1 MKRGLLALLMAYVLS
16 QFYRAFLPV
25 LAPVLAIDIGATADD
40 LARASGIW
48 FLIFAAMQI
57 PVGTALDS
65 IGPRKIAAILFI
77 FGGAGGALLFGF
89 AQTPAHV
96 MIAMGL
102 IGIGCS
108 PVLMA
113 SYYILARSYAP
124 AVFGSLAGAMIGFG
138 TLGNLAGSAPLAW
151 SVQTFGW
158 RESMLGLAV
167 ISLAVGLLLLA
178 VVRDP
183 VRLATGERGS
193 VLQLLKMPALWPIM
207 AMMLVNYAPAA
218 GLRGLWAG
226 PYMADVFA
234 ADVGVIG
241 RVTFVMGA
249 GMILGSFL
257 FGPLERLFRSR
268 KWVIFA
274 GNVSGLLALIALD
287 GAAGLFGRVR
297 HGDAGNH
304 RHFRVIICGHYCA
317 CQSVLPRA
325 SDGARCDVDEPVWHR
340 RGRDHA
346 VCVRADLCRIP
357 NRHSDRRLCRSVRGF
372 CDFDRP
378 WAAVPIC
385 GHKTVS
391 TKPFSL
397 APRRGKRQHSN
408 QGSNKWVIISS
419 SLVPQETWAT
429 KC

>member
-40 LARASGIW
+40 LARTSGIW

-57 PVGTALDS
+57 PVGMALDS

-183 VRLATGERGS
+183 VRLATTERGS

-274 GNVSGLLALIALD
+274 GNVSGLLALIALMVMPD
-287 GAAGLFGRVR
+287 YSVAFGTAMLAIIGISGSSFPVIIAHAKAFFPAHLTGRGVTLMNLFGIGGAGIMQFASGPIYAVSQTDTAT
-297 HGDAGNH
+297 DAY
-304 RHFRVIICGHYCA
+304 V
-317 CQSVLPRA
+317 VLFGVFA
-325 SDGARCDVDEPVWHR
+325 TLIALGLLAYLWSQD
-340 RGRDHA
+340 
-346 VCVRADLCRIP
+346 RI
-357 NRHSDRRLCRSVRGF
+357 D
-372 CDFDRP
+372 
-378 WAAVPIC
+378 
-385 GHKTVS
+385 
-391 TKPFSL
+391 
-397 APRRGKRQHSN
+397 
-408 QGSNKWVIISS
+408 
-419 SLVPQETWAT
+419 
-429 KC
+429 

>member
-57 PVGTALDS
+57 PVGMALDS

-183 VRLATGERGS
+183 VRLATSERGS

-274 GNVSGLLALIALD
+274 GNVSGLLALIALMVMPD
-287 GAAGLFGRVR
+287 YSVAFGTAMLAIIGISGSSFPVIIAHAKAFFPAHLTGRGVTLMNLFGIGGAGIMQFASGPIYAVSQTDTAT
-297 HGDAGNH
+297 DAY
-304 RHFRVIICGHYCA
+304 V
-317 CQSVLPRA
+317 VLFGVFA
-325 SDGARCDVDEPVWHR
+325 TLIALGLLAYLWSQD
-340 RGRDHA
+340 
-346 VCVRADLCRIP
+346 RI
-357 NRHSDRRLCRSVRGF
+357 D
-372 CDFDRP
+372 
-378 WAAVPIC
+378 
-385 GHKTVS
+385 
-391 TKPFSL
+391 
-397 APRRGKRQHSN
+397 
-408 QGSNKWVIISS
+408 
-419 SLVPQETWAT
+419 
-429 KC
+429 

>member
-57 PVGTALDS
+57 PVGMALDS

-274 GNVSGLLALIALD
+274 GNVSGLLALIALMVMPD
-287 GAAGLFGRVR
+287 YSVAFGTAMLAIIGISGSSFPVIIAHAKAFFPAHLTGRGVTLMNLFGIGGAGIMQFASGPIYAVSQTDTAT
-297 HGDAGNH
+297 DAY
-304 RHFRVIICGHYCA
+304 V
-317 CQSVLPRA
+317 VLFGVFA
-325 SDGARCDVDEPVWHR
+325 TLIALGLLAYLWSQD
-340 RGRDHA
+340 
-346 VCVRADLCRIP
+346 RI
-357 NRHSDRRLCRSVRGF
+357 D
-372 CDFDRP
+372 
-378 WAAVPIC
+378 
-385 GHKTVS
+385 
-391 TKPFSL
+391 
-397 APRRGKRQHSN
+397 
-408 QGSNKWVIISS
+408 
-419 SLVPQETWAT
+419 
-429 KC
+429 